1 MIKDFFVAIFSDIKA
16 FFSTPPNFG
25 GQLATG
31 QIIIWAIIIGFAI
44 AALIS
49 LYNRVFL
56 GKFVAY
62 LLKNKANSPDRAKS
76 PSDAAIVNIFLKN
89 ALKSKG
95 AFTKIVR
102 TEDNVGD
109 VMNMRY
115 FITDENAVRAERTY
129 ARNGAS
135 PVNLIIAFVLL
146 IVIAV
151 IAYTVIPELI
161 QMAENFAGM
170 IKPESNIA

>member
-1 MIKDFFVAIFSDIKA
+1 MIKDFFAALFSDIID
-16 FFSTPPNFG
+16 FFSVPLNFG
-25 GQLATG
+25 GQLVTG
-31 QIIIWAIIIGFAI
+31 QIIIWAVITGFAA
-44 AALIS
+44 AALVS

-62 LLKNKANSPDRAKS
+62 LLKNKANSPECAKS
-76 PSDAAIVNIFLKN
+76 PAEASISNIFLKN
-89 ALKSKG
+89 ALRSKG
-95 AFTKIVR
+95 AFRKIVR

-115 FITDENAVRAERTY
+115 FITEENAVRAERIY

-135 PVNLIIAFVLL
+135 PVNLLIAFILL
-146 IVIAV
+146 IVLAV

-170 IKPESNIA
+170 IKPEPNIA